1 MDMDTCS
8 EDSDEDLDATLD
20 IGFRLLSNVSHRK
33 RMRRVG
39 LQLQMQVMV
48 VSWMED
54 LQK

>member
-1 MDMDTCS
+1 MNTWMLHWTQ
-8 EDSDEDLDATLD
+8 
-20 IGFRLLSNVSHRK
+20 IFRLMSNVSHWK

-39 LQLQMQVMV
+39 LRLQMQVMV

>member
-1 MDMDTCS
+1 MKTWMLHWTQ
-8 EDSDEDLDATLD
+8 
-20 IGFRLLSNVSHRK
+20 IFHLLSNVSHRK

-54 LQK
+54 LLK